1 LYQYANI
8 QGILFD
14 MILFF
19 KKGNNNFKKLKIL
32 AKLNYVHLRLLDR
45 ISGKDGF

>member
-19 KKGNNNFKKLKIL
+19 KKGNNNFKKSKRPSQLI
-32 AKLNYVHLRLLDR
+32 AYMLLLQQ
-45 ISGKDGF
+45 F